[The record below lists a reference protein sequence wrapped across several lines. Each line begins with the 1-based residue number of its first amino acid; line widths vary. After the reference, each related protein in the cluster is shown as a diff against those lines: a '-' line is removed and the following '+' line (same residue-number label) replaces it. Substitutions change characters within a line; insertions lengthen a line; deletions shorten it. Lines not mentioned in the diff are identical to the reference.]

1 MGWYM
6 GYFCSFMWHLWG
18 VTCKHA
24 VKPTINGDQQLAGSG
39 FFPFCGLVQTLRIY
53 PKIAIPMGN
62 AMIKTSHHF
71 QTNPRGCTIKII
83 GFFNHLPSAEGRADA
98 VLRCSGTRKH
108 FETREDPSGLHGH
121 CVAWRNLL
129 GAERDMSLVVKI
141 IYFLMLLKKHFKGVF
156 FVDFLKQWGSTDC
169 ILMPLPDGF
178 RFLEG
183 RFCWNP
189 SGFVPFECGWRIDDL
204 TREGA
209 AKVISPET
217 IVV

>member
-24 VKPTINGDQQLAGSG
+24 VKPTINGDQQFAGSG

-98 VLRCSGTRKH
+98 VLRCSGTKKT
-108 FETREDPSGLHGH
+108 FWNTRRSFRSAWALCGLEEF
-121 CVAWRNLL
+121 AWRWKRHVPGCKDNLFSNVTEE
-129 GAERDMSLVVKI
+129 A
-141 IYFLMLLKKHFKGVF
+141 F
-156 FVDFLKQWGSTDC
+156 
-169 ILMPLPDGF
+169 
-178 RFLEG
+178 
-183 RFCWNP
+183 
-189 SGFVPFECGWRIDDL
+189 
-204 TREGA
+204 
-209 AKVISPET
+209 
-217 IVV
+217 